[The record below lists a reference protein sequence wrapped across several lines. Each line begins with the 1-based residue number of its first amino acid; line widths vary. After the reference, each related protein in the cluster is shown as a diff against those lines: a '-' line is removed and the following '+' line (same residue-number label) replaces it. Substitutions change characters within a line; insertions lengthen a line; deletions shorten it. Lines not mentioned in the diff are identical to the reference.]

1 MAASNVSYP
10 LSFDVEY
17 PPQRDR
23 LSVLLRL
30 FMVIPIVV
38 VLALLEPQDAGFAA
52 AGGLTFLPLVLMLVF
67 RQKYPRW
74 WYDWNLQLSRF
85 SSRVGAYALLLRDE
99 YPSTDEEQA
108 VHLDFAYPDAAQ
120 LNRWLPLVKWLLA
133 IPHFIVLFFLAIAA
147 VLVTIAA
154 WVAILVTGSQPRGL
168 FDFVVGVGRWAYR
181 VQTYAILLKTDR
193 YPPFSLR

>member
-10 LSFDVEY
+10 LSFDVDY
-17 PPQRDR
+17 PEQRDR

-30 FMVIPIVV
+30 LMVIPIVI
-38 VLALLEPQDAGFAA
+38 VLALLEPQNLGDDGNGPGLVFA

-108 VHLDFAYPDAAQ
+108 VHL
-120 LNRWLPLVKWLLA
+120 
-133 IPHFIVLFFLAIAA
+133 
-147 VLVTIAA
+147 
-154 WVAILVTGSQPRGL
+154 
-168 FDFVVGVGRWAYR
+168 
-181 VQTYAILLKTDR
+181 
-193 YPPFSLR
+193 